1 MSLPIV
7 VAIFGKAASGKDT
20 FANDLANFL
29 EVPTNLVVSTTT
41 RPKRQGEVEGRDYNF
56 VSKREFK
63 NRQFSNQF
71 VESNCFREWYYGI
84 EHTAISKDEIN
95 IAVVDPNGIVSLSYY
110 YDVIPVYLAAPIVT
124 RLRRYAA
131 RDGKWSL
138 EMVRRLAADALDF
151 MDAKSVIARFP
162 ECVQVDTSKI
172 TTPAMFEIQ
181 HIVED
186 RQNNSK

>member
-71 VESNCFREWYYGI
+71 VESNCFRGWYYGI